1 MLYFINK
8 YSCVN
13 SNIRIGV
20 AGAVGILLILGAFY
34 VSKNTTAQ
42 TQKSTGSI
50 IAQKLLRESIEV
62 KDDNNN
68 GVPDWKEGLGGATF
82 NTITA
87 PSSTSPYAFDVKPY
101 TPPTTLTGKFSEA
114 FLQDYLQGKM
124 QGKDFKDPTAFV
136 NTAVKAIDTSTQS
149 KKHTRAELILIPTT
163 DESLRTY
170 GNEIAGIT
178 QKNSTKSDPEMV
190 ILQEAL
196 QKNDPTILDKLK
208 PIHDGYTQIIA
219 DTRVVRVPDTLAVAH
234 VELLNA
240 YEAILTDIIAMQ
252 MSFDDPLLALA
263 RVRNYEHDT
272 QSLYDALKKIAD
284 VFTQNNI
291 QYNQTEPGAFFYI
304 FDAS

>member
-1 MLYFINK
+1 MA
-8 YSCVN
+8 V
-13 SNIRIGV
+13 
-20 AGAVGILLILGAFY
+20 AVGVLLILGAFY
-34 VSKNTTAQ
+34 VSKNTTTQ

-68 GVPDWKEGLGGATF
+68 SVPDWKEGLGGTAF
-82 NTITA
+82 DTITA
-87 PSSTSPYAFDVKPY
+87 PSSTSPYAFDAKPY
-101 TPPTTLTGKFSEA
+101 TPPTSLTGKFSEA

-124 QGKDFKDPTAFV
+124 QGTDFKDPTAFV

-149 KKHTRAELILIPTT
+149 KKHTRAELTLIPTT
-163 DESLRTY
+163 EESLRTY

-178 QKNSTKSDPEMV
+178 QKNSTKSDSEMM
-190 ILQEAL
+190 ILQDAL
-196 QKNDPTILDKLK
+196 QKNDVAILDKLQ
-208 PIHDGYTQIIA
+208 PIRNGYTQIIA
-219 DTRVVRVPDTLAVAH
+219 DTRVVPVPDTLAITH

-240 YEAILTDIIAMQ
+240 YEAILTDIVAMQ

-263 RVRNYEHDT
+263 RVRNYEHDA

-291 QYNQTEPGAFFYI
+291 LYDKTEPGAFFYI

>member
-1 MLYFINK
+1 M
-8 YSCVN
+8 N

-20 AGAVGILLILGAFY
+20 AIVVGVLIILGAFY
-34 VSKNTTAQ
+34 VNKNTTTQ

-68 GVPDWKEGLGGATF
+68 GIPEWKEGLGDAAF
-82 NTITA
+82 DTITA

-101 TPPTTLTGKFSEA
+101 TPPTSLTGKFSEA

-124 QGKDFKDPTAFV
+124 QGKDFNDSTEFV
-136 NTAVKAIDTSTQS
+136 NTAVKAIDTNTQS
-149 KKHTRAELILIPTT
+149 KKHTRAELTLIPTT
-163 DESLRTY
+163 EESLRAY
-170 GNEIAGIT
+170 GNEIVSIM

-190 ILQEAL
+190 ILQDAL
-196 QKNDPTILDKLK
+196 QKNDVTVLDKLK

-219 DTRVVRVPDTLAVAH
+219 DTSVVDVPDALASTH
-234 VELLNA
+234 IELLNA
-240 YEAILTDIIAMQ
+240 YESILTDIIAMQ

-263 RVRNYEHDT
+263 RVRNYEHHA
-272 QSLYDALKKIAD
+272 QSLYDTLKKIAD
-284 VFTQNNI
+284 VFTKHNI
-291 QYNQTEPGAFFYI
+291 HYDKTEPGAFFYI